1 MTEFGETAGNHVCI
15 VGAGPA
21 GVMLALILAR
31 NGIPVTLV
39 ESQPDFDREF
49 RGDTL
54 HAYSMEILAQ
64 LKLAEPILEL
74 SNSRIEKA
82 RFGTARGLVTMADFS
97 RLKTA
102 YPYIALVPQARFLE
116 RLVEEAK
123 QYPDFRLWMNATFTE
138 LLKTGEKTVGIKCV
152 HNDESISIPAHLV
165 VAADGRNSAV
175 RQQAGI
181 ELCRTSPPMD
191 VLWFRLPVPGNSKLP
206 GGFQARFGAGTML
219 IIIDRGDH
227 WQAGFIIL
235 KGSYRDFR
243 KAGLGAFR
251 DRLAKIAPEL
261 KDAFSHLEDWS
272 QCAILSVVTGR
283 VEQWHRPGLLL
294 IGDAAHVMSPVGGVG
309 INYAIQDAVSAAN
322 VLTPHLVQG
331 TVSENDLAE
340 VQRRR
345 ETAVAFIQQL
355 QRFVQ
360 NRVIAAALKSGKPFQ
375 PPLPMRILSKSA
387 FVRRKFAQ
395 ILAYGLKPELLDD
408 GLV

>member
-1 MTEFGETAGNHVCI
+1 MAAFDENARNHVCI
-15 VGAGPA
+15 VGGGPA
-21 GVMLALILAR
+21 GVVLALILVR
-31 NGIPVTLV
+31 NGVPVTLV
-39 ESQPDFDREF
+39 ESQADFDRDF

-64 LKLAEPILEL
+64 LNLAEAVLEL
-74 SNSRIEKA
+74 SNSRIEQA
-82 RFGTARGLVTMADFS
+82 QFGTGRGLVTMADFT
-97 RLKTA
+97 RLQTA
-102 YPYIALVPQARFLE
+102 YPYVALVPQARFLE

-123 QYPDFRLWMNATFTE
+123 QYPGFRLCMNATFTE
-138 LLKTGEKTVGIKCV
+138 LLKQDEQIAGIKCV
-152 HNDESISIPAHLV
+152 HNDEARSIPAHLV

-175 RQQAGI
+175 RQQAGM

-191 VLWFRLPVPGNSKLP
+191 VLWFKLP
-206 GGFQARFGAGTML
+206 APENRKLAGGFQARFGAGTML

-251 DRLAKIAPEL
+251 DQLAEIAPEL
-261 KDAFSHLEDWS
+261 KDIFSGLEDWS

-322 VLTPHLVQG
+322 VLAPRLVQG
-331 TVSENDLAE
+331 AGIG
-340 VQRRR
+340 R
-345 ETAVAFIQQL
+345 
-355 QRFVQ
+355 
-360 NRVIAAALKSGKPFQ
+360 
-375 PPLPMRILSKSA
+375 
-387 FVRRKFAQ
+387 
-395 ILAYGLKPELLDD
+395 
-408 GLV
+408 